1 VVPVI
6 RDFELSDTSDV
17 VEILRANDQL
27 RFPEV
32 DGPEAMRRIRACD
45 AATFL
50 VYEGEDKA
58 VGCIRGTYDGSR
70 AMINQ
75 LSVHPLYQKKGI
87 GSALV
92 REIVNR
98 FHEQGAPTVSAHVTE
113 RSLGF
118 WEKAGFKRTEV
129 FLVGDWI
136 K

>member
-1 VVPVI
+1 MIPVI
-6 RDFELSDTSDV
+6 RDFELSDISDV

-32 DGPEAMRRIRACD
+32 DGPEAMRRAKACD

-50 VYEGEDKA
+50 VYEIGGKV

-70 AMINQ
+70 AIINQ
-75 LSVHPLYQKKGI
+75 LSVHPLYQKVRI

-92 REIVNR
+92 GKIVDR
-98 FHEQGAPTVSAHVTE
+98 FHERGAPTVSAEITE

-118 WEKAGFKRTEV
+118 WEKVGFKKTNV
-129 FLVGDWI
+129 FLVGDWV